1 MIGKILRL
9 NGIFG
14 TYPHAAQITSWVFL
28 YRKDAQLILSSESK
42 RGPANYRERGRNAF
56 KGINTLVVEGKTSL
70 LLRSVRCGIDNSTIG
85 RIHHQRKT
93 FINRRIGCP
102 EPVVGVILGSIP
114 AIHATS
120 VQVGPI
126 EGVLGR

>member
-28 YRKDAQLILSSESK
+28 YGKDAQLILSGESK
-42 RGPANYRERGRNAF
+42 RSPVNYRERGRNAF

-85 RIHHQRKT
+85 RIHHQRKPSKT
-93 FINRRIGCP
+93 ERTGFPN
-102 EPVVGVILGSIP
+102 
-114 AIHATS
+114 
-120 VQVGPI
+120 QVG
-126 EGVLGR
+126 